1 MELDQKV
8 EIATGIDS
16 LAQVTV
22 QVGINLKPGQQL
34 IVLSPDGG
42 VPIETLPLVR
52 RVTEHA
58 YRAGASLVTT
68 PVISASCRA
77 GSCEA
82 ASNAAAAGLRRVL
95 IALVGIPKHTE
106 ICQHG

>member
-68 PVISASCRA
+68 LYADDFSTHSRFRHGNNESFDVGADWLQSGVARVI
-77 GSCEA
+77 
-82 ASNAAAAGLRRVL
+82 L
-95 IALVGIPKHTE
+95 
-106 ICQHG
+106 

>member
-1 MELDQKV
+1 MACPASSDSGESCTKSRVTERGIEMELDQKV

-68 PVISASCRA
+68 LYADDF
-77 GSCEA
+77 
-82 ASNAAAAGLRRVL
+82 SNALQ
-95 IALVGIPKHTE
+95 ISPWE
-106 ICQHG
+106 